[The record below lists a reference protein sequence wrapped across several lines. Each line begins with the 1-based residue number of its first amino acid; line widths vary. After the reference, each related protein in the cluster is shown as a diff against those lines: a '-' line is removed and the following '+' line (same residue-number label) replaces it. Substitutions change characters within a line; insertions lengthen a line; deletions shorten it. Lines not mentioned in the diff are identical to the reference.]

1 MHQYLQH
8 HLHQHHL
15 QLQHQQLLQYLLRL
29 KQLLQYLLLH
39 LKQLLQYLLLHLKLL
54 LQYLLLELKTQQLL
68 QLLLLPCIGSISNN
82 MLKEVLMVKEWDL
95 IMFHRVFLLSSKGL
109 RVVVVAGM
117 QQQEEQ
123 LHNCTLGEYRD
134 RFLLVI

>member
-1 MHQYLQH
+1 
-8 HLHQHHL
+8 
-15 QLQHQQLLQYLLRL
+15 
-29 KQLLQYLLLH
+29 
-39 LKQLLQYLLLHLKLL
+39 
-54 LQYLLLELKTQQLL
+54 
-68 QLLLLPCIGSISNN
+68 